1 MKLEIWY
8 KTNPPH
14 LVAVGQ
20 GAEAYIQAERTRLDE
35 AGQPTLDL
43 TPESV
48 GSLSSQASDLW
59 PEPLFV
65 VAGGAITK
73 MVSELCELIAKQGR
87 ALNIHLL
94 AAYPD
99 MENVSSTLQEN
110 AQILEVY
117 HDLVL
122 GKTGGA
128 HVAAINRMLHQEAL
142 MGKQVQVV
150 LMEPDENL
158 KRQVK
163 EQ

>member
-1 MKLEIWY
+1 MNQGDWY

-20 GAEAYIQAERTRLDE
+20 GAEAYIQAERVRLEE
-35 AGQPTLDL
+35 AGQHTLDL

-48 GSLSSQASDLW
+48 GSLISQASDLR

-65 VAGGAITK
+65 VACGTITK

-94 AAYPD
+94 ATYPD
-99 MENVSSTLQEN
+99 MENVSSALQEN

-117 HDLVL
+117 HDLVQ
-122 GKTGGA
+122 GKSWF
-128 HVAAINRMLHQEAL
+128 VPAAINRMLHQEA
-142 MGKQVQVV
+142 MRGNQVQVV
-150 LMEPDENL
+150 LLEPDGDHK
-158 KRQVK
+158 KRDM
-163 EQ
+163 ES